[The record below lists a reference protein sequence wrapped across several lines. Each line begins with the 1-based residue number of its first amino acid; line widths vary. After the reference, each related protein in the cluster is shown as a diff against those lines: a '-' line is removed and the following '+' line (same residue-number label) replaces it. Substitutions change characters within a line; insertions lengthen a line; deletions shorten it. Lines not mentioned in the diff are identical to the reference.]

1 MLTFNQLALVIA
13 ALVAI
18 GVWLWLLRRDGE

>member
-1 MLTFNQLALVIA
+1 MAAQLALVTIA

-18 GVWLWLLRRDGE
+18 GLVMIYVMRYGG